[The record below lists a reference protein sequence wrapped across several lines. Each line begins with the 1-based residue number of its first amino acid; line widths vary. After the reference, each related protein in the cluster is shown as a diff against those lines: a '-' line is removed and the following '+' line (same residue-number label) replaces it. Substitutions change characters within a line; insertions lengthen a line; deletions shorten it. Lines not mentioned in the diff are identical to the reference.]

1 MSPKDKPLVWMH
13 GEVKTPPFAKL
24 ARLQAGFLL
33 RLLQR
38 GEKIAMPHSRPM
50 PSIGRRC
57 CELRVPDDKVSWR
70 IVYRIDK
77 DAVVILEVFSK
88 KTGKTPKSIIETCK
102 GDLENMTVDKRKKEK
117 LARKGWKTGSVA
129 EFLDLSTEESAY
141 IEMKLALSEKLRERR
156 RRNKL
161 TQAELAKAI
170 ESSQSRVAKMEAGDP
185 TVSIDLLVK
194 SLLALGVSKKELGR
208 TIS

>member
-1 MSPKDKPLVWMH
+1 
-13 GEVKTPPFAKL
+13 
-24 ARLQAGFLL
+24 
-33 RLLQR
+33 
-38 GEKIAMPHSRPM
+38 
-50 PSIGRRC
+50 
-57 CELRVPDDKVSWR
+57 
-70 IVYRIDK
+70 
-77 DAVVILEVFSK
+77 
-88 KTGKTPKSIIETCK
+88 
-102 GDLENMTVDKRKKEK
+102 MTMDKRKKDK

-129 EFLDLSTEESAY
+129 EFLDLSAEESAY
-141 IEMKLALSEKLRERR
+141 IEMKLALSEKLKERR
-156 RRNKL
+156 RRTKL

>member
-1 MSPKDKPLVWMH
+1 MRKH
-13 GEVKTPPFAKL
+13 
-24 ARLQAGFLL
+24 
-33 RLLQR
+33 
-38 GEKIAMPHSRPM
+38 
-50 PSIGRRC
+50 
-57 CELRVPDDKVSWR
+57 
-70 IVYRIDK
+70 
-77 DAVVILEVFSK
+77 
-88 KTGKTPKSIIETCK
+88 
-102 GDLENMTVDKRKKEK
+102 KKER
-117 LARKGWKTGSVA
+117 LAKKGWKTGSVA
-129 EFLDLSTEESAY
+129 EFLDLSAEESAY

-156 RRNKL
+156 RRKKL